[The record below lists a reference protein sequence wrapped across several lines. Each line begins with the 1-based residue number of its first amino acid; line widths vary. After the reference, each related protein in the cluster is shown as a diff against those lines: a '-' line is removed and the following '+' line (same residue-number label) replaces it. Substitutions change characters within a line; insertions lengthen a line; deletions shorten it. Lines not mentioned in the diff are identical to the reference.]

1 MNGKQLLETLDLKT
15 VCGSVESFDGV
26 YAGDLLSR
34 AMSHVEADNLWIT
47 IMNNMNVIAVASLT
61 EAAAVLLAE
70 FFCPQLEYAGAVA
83 GVTCVLG
90 HIFPFY
96 LRFKGGKGFAPYLG
110 MTLALNW
117 KLALFVLVL
126 VVLVTLITD
135 YLVLE
140 P

>member
-15 VCGSVESFDGV
+15 VCGEMRDFDGV

-70 FFCPQLEYAGAVA
+70 
-83 GVTCVLG
+83 GVTLVPEALEAAREKGICVLSSDKTV
-90 HIFPFY
+90 Y
-96 LRFKGGKGFAPYLG
+96 ELCAEMATK
-110 MTLALNW
+110 M
-117 KLALFVLVL
+117 
-126 VVLVTLITD
+126 
-135 YLVLE
+135 
-140 P
+140 